1 MRGKVKLFGKTLP
14 AWAVAAALVIATS
27 GAATGVVLA
36 GQVTGTITTT
46 SSQAMV
52 INDAGTEIASGTA
65 DKGIVTIS
73 DDGTQFHAGA
83 EVNTGDD
90 YEVNVSLSN
99 LSNDEL
105 SGELSL
111 VGPEGITL
119 SVDKD
124 GSGDVVE
131 DVVQTGPFNWKFRL
145 KSDDAGSSTS
155 TDMVITVAL
164 ADDLPPGFYAI
175 DGKLKQVAK

>member
-1 MRGKVKLFGKTLP
+1 M
-14 AWAVAAALVIATS
+14 
-27 GAATGVVLA
+27 LA
-36 GQVTGTITTT
+36 GQVTGAITTT
-46 SSQAMV
+46 SSQALL
-52 INDAGTEIASGTA
+52 INDTGTEIAPGTA

-90 YEVNVSLSN
+90 YEVDVSLSN

-105 SGELSL
+105 NGDLSL
-111 VGPEGITL
+111 VGPEGITI

-124 GSGDVVE
+124 GAGDLVE
-131 DVVQTGPFNWKFRL
+131 DVVQTGPFNWRFRL
-145 KSDDAGSSTS
+145 DSDDSGSSSS

-175 DGKLKQVAK
+175 DGTLKQVSQ